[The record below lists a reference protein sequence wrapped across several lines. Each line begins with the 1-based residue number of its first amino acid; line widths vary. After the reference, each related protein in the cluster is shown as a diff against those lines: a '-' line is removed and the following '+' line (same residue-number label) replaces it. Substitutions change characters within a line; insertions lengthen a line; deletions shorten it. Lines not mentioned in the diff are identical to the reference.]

1 MFLSLNVS
9 PLSPVLF
16 TKSAPRLRIR
26 RIHGL
31 PILSSP
37 ATLPLM
43 KLRFRMFA
51 LIFGSALIL
60 SPAVAQETIKIKV
73 AERYTLATKQIYP
86 RAPARNN
93 ATHQLA
99 LTLVYFT
106 GSDWPRDAMVGA
118 ARRVAGILEPCGL
131 LLRQVELV
139 RVDAPQR
146 YHYLN
151 TPVSRELARALQL
164 ARPTV
169 YFVADTRHQPAF
181 DAEAIGRG
189 NSQSRPELA
198 DSVWVTRATRDVG
211 NALAHELVHV
221 LTDSGEHVEWP
232 GNLMRA
238 ETSQE
243 NTRLTGA
250 QCTQMRDVGTKNG
263 LLRVEAK

>member
-1 MFLSLNVS
+1 LL
-9 PLSPVLF
+9 
-16 TKSAPRLRIR
+16 
-26 RIHGL
+26 
-31 PILSSP
+31 
-37 ATLPLM
+37 
-43 KLRFRMFA
+43 A
-51 LIFGSALIL
+51 LILGSALIL

-73 AERYTLATKQIYP
+73 VERYTLAAEQIYH
-86 RAPARNN
+86 RSPARDNP
-93 ATHQLA
+93 THQLT

-106 GSDWPRDAMVGA
+106 GSDWPRETMEEAV
-118 ARRVAGILEPCGL
+118 RNVAEILEQCGL

-146 YHYLN
+146 YHYLD
-151 TPVSRELARALQL
+151 TPVSRELARTLQL

-189 NSQSRPELA
+189 NSQTRPELT

-211 NALAHELVHV
+211 IALTHELVHV
-221 LTDSGEHVEWP
+221 LTDSGEHIERP

-238 ETSQE
+238 ETAPE

-250 QCTQMRDVGTKNG
+250 QCAQMREVGTKNS
-263 LLRVEAK
+263 LLRGVAN